1 MSSQRD
7 RLSMGFFFAF
17 AVSCA
22 QAGTNVWEGVVS
34 TNWATGTSWVGGAAP
49 ADNTTSDTARFTS
62 ASTNDPVLT
71 ANRSV
76 NSVVFER
83 GVTVSSDATTR
94 TLTLPASGTIVT
106 VAPSCVVTM
115 KVDVAGNGSA
125 VNLASGARLVFAKN
139 VPTGGSYTLAASA
152 QLSYLGN
159 VSMFNLNPQYWGAG
173 DVLADGSVGSDF
185 KAMLFNQVRYTIGPN
200 ASIGTGGSTYM
211 ATFGTNTVVVQKT
224 VDFRP
229 GFLNVGVDGMN
240 KNRTASTT
248 LQLGTNT
255 LSVNAVKFCGINGVT
270 GKNPQLFLDGGTL
283 RVGGAAN
290 AQLQGLL
297 LTDHGGNLPG
307 TQPATT
313 PDLVVTLG
321 STVNGG
327 VIRLDSPG
335 TFSQCSSLSSGN
347 CGAMLL
353 VTNTV
358 ALINNSA
365 WTNINTATTAAYTGL
380 VVAAGAT
387 LGGTGSFYM
396 AANGTTNNA
405 KSVVLSGCVSPGDNG
420 IGTLTMTTGSNVTW
434 NCASTNDAWKF
445 DLGGANGVSD
455 RFVINGNFIKGAGA
469 KFYLSLPGAAAP
481 AGLYTLITWT
491 GSTTFTL
498 ADFEI
503 TGAVR
508 KGALEVNGNALQ
520 FHAYDFLWAGAASQT
535 WADPTAWVGGT
546 APADNI
552 YQDTA
557 TIAGNSTLD
566 PVLNAN
572 RSVTSVIFERS
583 AALNSDATVR
593 TLTLTN
599 GGTRLTIAPSC
610 VVTMN
615 VSVAST
621 SGNNSLGS
629 GARLVF
635 KQNAPV
641 GGTYT
646 LADGARLEYLGSM
659 SQFNYGMYCMGT
671 GELLFN
677 GTLASDFRIPLQE
690 AVSMTVGPNAI
701 VTSVG
706 DLSFFATFGTNTIVF
721 QKNFDLR
728 ASPQTGS
735 LNVGVDPS
743 LKNRIVKT
751 TLQTG
756 AYTLS
761 VNSVRFCG
769 ITGVVGLNPQLIMD
783 GGKLQVGGGG
793 SAAAVK
799 GMLMTL
805 HDGSLNSVNAG
816 LGVQD
821 GVTFTIGSTTN
832 GGLVRVD
839 APSTFSHVSAVNGNP
854 GAVLQL
860 TNTVTLIN
868 NGVWTNIN
876 TATTGSYTGLVVEA
890 GATLGGTGTCY
901 MAANGTTN
909 NAKFAV
915 LSGHIKPGDASLGT
929 LKIAGSNITWNCSS
943 AANAAWQFEV
953 GKGNQSDKL
962 EIVGNFKKGTVGAD
976 GFCFDFGGSREGG
989 HYELVSWTGAS
1000 DFQASDFRRSDGVAS
1015 AIFRIDASGATK
1027 KLYMD
1032 MPLPGTLIRIF

>member
-1 MSSQRD
+1 
-7 RLSMGFFFAF
+7 
-17 AVSCA
+17 
-22 QAGTNVWEGVVS
+22 
-34 TNWATGTSWVGGAAP
+34 
-49 ADNTTSDTARFTS
+49 
-62 ASTNDPVLT
+62 
-71 ANRSV
+71 
-76 NSVVFER
+76 
-83 GVTVSSDATTR
+83 
-94 TLTLPASGTIVT
+94 
-106 VAPSCVVTM
+106 M

-139 VPTGGSYTLAASA
+139 VPFGGVYTLAAAA
-152 QLSYLGN
+152 QLAYLGN
-159 VSMFNLNPQYWGAG
+159 VSMFNLNPQYWGTG

-200 ASIGTGGSTYM
+200 ASIGTGGTTYM
-211 ATFGTNTVVVQKT
+211 ATFGTNTVVVQKS
-224 VDFRP
+224 VDLRP
-229 GFLNVGVDGMN
+229 GSLNVGVDGN
-240 KNRTASTT
+240 YKNRTVSTT

-255 LSVNAVKFCGINGVT
+255 LSVNAVKFCGINGIT
-270 GKNPQLFLDGGTL
+270 GKTPQLFLDGGTL

-297 LTDHGGNLPG
+297 LTQHGGSLLG

-321 STVNGG
+321 STANGG
-327 VIRLDSPG
+327 VVRLDSPG

-365 WTNINTATTAAYTGL
+365 WTNINTATTATYTGL

-387 LGGTGSFYM
+387 LGGNGSFYM

-445 DLGGANGVSD
+445 DLGGANGMSD
-455 RFVINGNFIKGAGA
+455 RFVINGNFIKGTGA
-469 KFYLSLPGAAAP
+469 KFYLSLPGASAP

-498 ADFEI
+498 SDFEI

-520 FHAYDFLWAGAASQT
+520 FHAYDFLWAGVASQT
-535 WADPTAWVGGT
+535 WADPTAWVGGF

-572 RSVTSVIFERS
+572 RSVASVIFERS

-621 SGNNSLGS
+621 GGNTSLGS

-646 LADGARLEYLGSM
+646 LADGARMEYLGSM
-659 SQFNYGMYCMGT
+659 SFFNYHTYYKGT
-671 GELLFN
+671 GEMLFN
-677 GTLASDFRIPLQE
+677 GTLGSDFRVHLQD
-690 AVSMTVGPNAI
+690 AAALTFGLNASVTTVGDINFIGAYGI
-701 VTSVG
+701 
-706 DLSFFATFGTNTIVF
+706 NTIALH
-721 QKNFDLR
+721 KNVDFR

-735 LNVGVDPS
+735 LNIGVEGT
-743 LKNRIVKT
+743 LKNRTAKT
-751 TLQTG
+751 TLQAG
-756 AYTLS
+756 AYALS

-769 ITGVVGLNPQLIMD
+769 MQDGGGTINGTNPQLLMD
-783 GGKLQVGGGG
+783 GGLLQVGGSG
-793 SAAAVK
+793 SAAPK
-799 GMLMTL
+799 GLLLTDHAGGL
-805 HDGSLNSVNAG
+805 NNTDGTYYG
-816 LGVQD
+816 LD
-821 GVTFTIGSTTN
+821 GITVTIGSTGN
-832 GGLVRVD
+832 GGVIRVD
-839 APSTFSHVSAVNGNP
+839 AGSTFSHVMSGNRNP
-854 GAVLQL
+854 GALLLL
-860 TNTVTLIN
+860 TNTITLVN
-868 NGVWTNIN
+868 NGVFSNIN
-876 TATTGSYTGLVVEA
+876 TKSTVSLTGLVVEA
-890 GATLGGTGTCY
+890 GATLGGTGTFY

-909 NAKFAV
+909 NAKLAV
-915 LSGHIKPGDASLGT
+915 LSGHIKPADASLGT

-962 EIVGNFKKGTVGAD
+962 EIVGNFRKGAVGAD
-976 GFCFDFGGSREGG
+976 GFCFDFGGSKQGG
-989 HYELVSWTGAS
+989 HFELVSWTGAS

-1015 AIFRIDASGATK
+1015 ATFRIGVTGETK
-1027 KLYMD
+1027 KLFMD
-1032 MPLPGTLIRIF
+1032 MPLPGTLIGLH